1 MNWFIDRFRYA
12 FEGLRTCIRDKSILL
27 QMFFGLIVI
36 VCGFLFR
43 LTKMEWIMILACIS
57 FVITI
62 ETINSCIEKTV
73 DYISEDRN
81 PQAKIIKDMSST
93 AVLFASIGA
102 AIIGL
107 LIFVP
112 KVL

>member
-12 FEGLRTCIRDKSILL
+12 FKGLQTCIRDKSILL

-43 LTKMEWIMILACIS
+43 LNRMEWIIICACIS
-57 FVITI
+57 FVVTL
-62 ETINSCIEKTV
+62 ETINSCIERTV
-73 DYISEDRN
+73 DYISVERN
-81 PQAKIIKDMSST
+81 PNAKIIKDMAST

-102 AIIGL
+102 AVIGL
-107 LIFVP
+107 LIFIP
-112 KVL
+112 KIL